1 MQVRL
6 ECYEQESTAAIA
18 AVTENLNVRSVSKGY
33 ANLRQTGVAGTP
45 CEYRYYIKLDDKAPL
60 KRGSPQLDLLA
71 MDMLRFLAALSEH
84 FGLDAASEVESL
96 RQLYIGSA
104 GMTERQV
111 LQLFLEWKRSL
122 LDTCLKSKGGG
133 GHA

>member
-6 ECYEQESTAAIA
+6 ECYEHESRAAIA

-33 ANLRQTGVAGTP
+33 ANLRQTGVEGTP
-45 CEYRYYIKLDDKAPL
+45 CEYRYYIKLDDRSPL
-60 KRGSPQLDLLA
+60 KRGAAQIDMLT
-71 MDMLRFLAALSEH
+71 MDMLRFLAALSDS
-84 FGLDAASEVESL
+84 FGMDAAPEVESL

-111 LQLFLEWKRSL
+111 LQLFLEWKASL
-122 LDTCLKSKGGG
+122 LGRCLKTKGGG
-133 GHA
+133 GRA